1 MFSHFQG
8 SSERASS
15 THISS
20 CHLCHLT
27 DKEHPNEQRWDGNIA
42 SDVGAAGRHHDL
54 LREVACYEWA
64 MESPLCR
71 VEQPCNGS
79 YCGDNRVPLL
89 PQNMCATRSPES
101 YPTVE
106 SLANSWHLK

>member
-54 LREVACYEWA
+54 LREVACYSGVIAAEA
-64 MESPLCR
+64 S
-71 VEQPCNGS
+71 
-79 YCGDNRVPLL
+79 NRVMAPSTRTMECLYFHRI
-89 PQNMCATRSPES
+89 CALQRALSSRTHSHE
-101 YPTVE
+101 
-106 SLANSWHLK
+106 L